1 MHILTSSLRL
11 SRGLAAPFL
20 VGMLAVPA
28 FATPAA
34 AHPSTRAIANLPCI
48 PAGHGPSNTP
58 SISFGRSG
66 GNIRPMKVRIYGDG
80 TITYQGAAPAL
91 AHYAITPE
99 AVLGLQRLANA
110 EGFWTM
116 PSVIT
121 STHVLPDLATLSI
134 TVRAGCA
141 STTKTVQARGGQLG
155 GFTELYDTLSAA
167 TALGNGTAFVPPTSP
182 TAVPGPQAITQAN
195 NGEALHY
202 TVGQRF
208 VLELGSGDAWNLTF
222 STPGIVKRTINVAM
236 ILGAQGIYSAA
247 EPGHTTLTAIGVP
260 ICPTG
265 KICSN
270 LARRFQVS
278 VVVQAKGM

>member
-1 MHILTSSLRL
+1 MHIPTLTLRV
-11 SRGLAAPFL
+11 SRGLAATFL
-20 VGMLAVPA
+20 VGLLAVPA
-28 FATPAA
+28 FVTPAV
-34 AHPSTRAIANLPCI
+34 AHPSPRAAANLPCI
-48 PAGHGPSNTP
+48 PAGHGPSDTP

-66 GNIRPMKVRIYGDG
+66 GNIRPMKVNIYGDG

-91 AHYAITPE
+91 TQYAITPE

-110 EGFWTM
+110 EGFWTL

-121 STHVLPDLATLSI
+121 GTQVLPDLATLSI

-141 STTKTVQARGGQLG
+141 PTTKTVQARGGQLG

-167 TALGNGTAFVPPTSP
+167 TALGNGTAPAPPTSS

-195 NGEALHY
+195 NGQVLHY

-208 VLELGSGDAWNLTF
+208 VLELGPDDVWTLTF
-222 STPGIVKRTINVAM
+222 STPGIVKRAINVMM
-236 ILGAQGIYSAA
+236 IRGAQGIYSAA

-260 ICPTG
+260 VCPAG
-265 KICSN
+265 KLCSN

-278 VVVQAKGM
+278 LVVQTKGM

>member
-1 MHILTSSLRL
+1 MHVPTLSLRV

-20 VGMLAVPA
+20 VGLLAVPA
-28 FATPAA
+28 FVTPAA

-48 PAGHGPSNTP
+48 PAGHGSGDTP

-66 GNIRPMKVRIYGDG
+66 GNIRPMKVNIYGDG

-91 AHYAITPE
+91 AQYAITPE

-110 EGFWTM
+110 EGFWTL

-121 STHVLPDLATLSI
+121 GPHVLPDFAALSI

-141 STTKTVQARGGQLG
+141 ATTKTVQARGGQLG

-167 TALGNGTAFVPPTSP
+167 TALGNGTNFAPPSP
-182 TAVPGPQAITQAN
+182 TTAPGPQAITLAN
-195 NGEALHY
+195 NGQVIHY

-208 VLELGSGDAWNLTF
+208 VLELGSDDAWNLTF
-222 STPGIVKRTINVAM
+222 STPGIVKRAINVMM
-236 ILGAQGIYSAA
+236 IRGAQGIYTAA

-260 ICPTG
+260 VCPAG

-278 VVVQAKGM
+278 LVVREKGI